1 MSALAIRRLVER
13 ALAEAEI
20 EVGTYRL
27 PDGEETPAV
36 YLGNP
41 PEGTTARG
49 LEVVVSPTPKKL
61 GIEAFKY
68 PGMPTAYP
76 VRLVNWD
83 GLPDVL
89 EDAINAIAGYFWP
102 FEETPKSVPVEPEQY
117 VFALFFDPEDPELNP
132 SQEG

>member
-1 MSALAIRRLVER
+1 MSALAIRQAVEA
-13 ALAEAEI
+13 ALAAGGI

-41 PEGTTARG
+41 PEGTTASG
-49 LEVVVSPTPKKL
+49 LEVLIALNPQRQTIDAFIPL
-61 GIEAFKY
+61 GIRD
-68 PGMPTAYP
+68 YP

-89 EDAINAIAGYFWP
+89 EDATNAILRRFRMFGDEPAL
-102 FEETPKSVPVEPEQY
+102 VPADPEQVTFSLTY
-117 VFALFFDPEDPELNP
+117 DPQDYPPHSSPE
-132 SQEG
+132 G